1 MTPTTSISPNEALQE
16 LPRETGVAIV
26 GAGFSGIAMGVKL
39 RRAGRE
45 DYVVLEKGRDVGG
58 TWRDNDYPGCAC
70 DVPSHVY
77 SFSFAPN
84 PSWSSTFS
92 PQSEIHDYLRDV
104 ARREDVVPRTR
115 FGCEVEEARWDDAA
129 QRWVIRT
136 PEGELRARTLI
147 AAAGPFSE
155 PVVPDVPGLDEFRGT
170 VFHSSHW
177 NHDHDLTGDRVAVV
191 GTGASSIQFVPRI
204 QPQVSRLHLFQRT
217 APWITPKR
225 ARSMTDLEHR
235 LYRAAPAAQRLMRW
249 AVATGRETF
258 AIPMLKARRA
268 ELIRGVALRH
278 LRRQVSDPELRRKLK
293 PHYAPGCKRILIS
306 NDYYPSLQQP
316 NVEVVTEGVVE
327 VREGSVVGSDGSE
340 REVDTIIFGT
350 GFNVTEPPI
359 AQRVIGR
366 DGQSLAGRWAE
377 EGMQAHRGTTV
388 AGYPNLFFLLGPNT
402 GLGHNSVMLMAEAQ
416 ADYALQAIERLDR
429 EAIGAME
436 PRREAQDHWNASV
449 QRLSEG
455 TVWTSG
461 GCASWYLDGHGRN
474 TTIWPHFSTTF
485 RRALRTF
492 RPDEYIFDPPEKGEP
507 APSGVPEPAR
517 AATLA

>member
-1 MTPTTSISPNEALQE
+1 MRSQPSIAQHESLQG
-16 LPRETGVAIV
+16 LPAETEVAIV
-26 GAGFSGIAMGVKL
+26 GAGFSGIAMGAKL
-39 RRAGRE
+39 RRAGRG
-45 DYVVLEKGRDVGG
+45 DYVVLEKGSDVGG

-84 PSWSSTFS
+84 PNWSSTFS

-104 ARREDVVPRTR
+104 ARREGVIARTR
-115 FGCEVEEARWDDAA
+115 FGCEVEEARWDEAE
-129 QRWVIRT
+129 QRWIVRT
-136 PEGELRARTLI
+136 PEGELRARALV

-155 PVVPDVPGLDEFRGT
+155 PVVPDVPGLESFRGT
-170 VFHSSHW
+170 VFHSSDW

-191 GTGASSIQFVPRI
+191 GTGASSIQFVPQI
-204 QPQVSRLHLFQRT
+204 QPRVSRLHLFQRT

-225 ARSMTDLEHR
+225 ARRVTEAEQR

-249 AVATGRETF
+249 AIATARETF

-278 LRRQVSDPELRRKLK
+278 LRSQVADPELRRKLK
-293 PHYAPGCKRILIS
+293 PDYAPGCKRILIS
-306 NDYYPSLQQP
+306 NDYYPALQQP
-316 NVEVVTEGVVE
+316 NVEVLAEGVVE

-350 GFNVTEPPI
+350 GFNVTEPPV

-366 DGQSLAGRWAE
+366 DGRSLADRWSA

-416 ADYALQAIERLDR
+416 ADYALQAIERLDM
-429 EAIGAME
+429 EAIGALE
-436 PRREAQDHWNASV
+436 PRPEAQEHWNAAV

-461 GCASWYLDGHGRN
+461 GCASWYLDRHGRN
-474 TTIWPHFSTTF
+474 ATIWPHFSITF

-492 RPDEYIFDPPEKGEP
+492 RSHEYAFEP
-507 APSGVPEPAR
+507 TARSERAPADAPEPAKVGVT
-517 AATLA
+517 A